1 MKTIVDT
8 SIWSL
13 ALRRKKQQN
22 YPEVIELEKLIENH
36 HTIMLGP
43 IRQEILSGI
52 KHSEQYLILK
62 NYLASFK
69 DFSVV
74 SDDYEK
80 AAELYNICR
89 NKGIQASNTD
99 FLICAV
105 AVNNNFN
112 IFSNDKDFYLLADY
126 IPIRLYEITAES

>member
-13 ALRRKKQQN
+13 ALRRKKRQN
-22 YPEVIELEKLIENH
+22 YPEVIEFEKLIENH
-36 HTIMLGP
+36 QIIMLGT

-52 KHSEQYLILK
+52 KQKEQYLLLK

-69 DFSVV
+69 DFSITT
-74 SDDYEK
+74 DDFEK
-80 AAELYNICR
+80 AAELCNICR

-112 IFSNDKDFYLLADY
+112 IFISDKDFYLLAEH
-126 IPIRLYEITAES
+126 IPIELHEFSAG